1 MMSEKS
7 KRVALIGVISSF
19 AIILGY
25 IEMLI
30 SFGFFI
36 PGVKLGL
43 ANLAIVTVMYILEN
57 KAAFAVNIIR
67 VIISGILFANLFSIL
82 FSLAG
87 ALLSF
92 GVMIVLK
99 KTDMFSVMGV
109 SIAGGVS
116 HNIGQI
122 IIAALVIETYSV
134 VYYIPV
140 IIIAGIITG
149 TIIGIVSGILIKYI
163 KIIMKV

>member
-1 MMSEKS
+1 
-7 KRVALIGVISSF
+7 
-19 AIILGY
+19 
-25 IEMLI
+25 MLI

-43 ANLAIVTVMYILEN
+43 ANLAIVTVMYILDN

-82 FSLAG
+82 FSLTG

-163 KIIMKV
+163 KIIMKVWYLHAYWERVGLLW